1 MLRKN
6 VSFRGKEQLRRL
18 VLSAM
23 LLSVGIILPFF
34 TGQIP
39 SVGSM
44 LLPMHLPVFVCGLVC
59 GWQYGGAVGLILPLL
74 RSALFGMPPL
84 YPNALSMAAE
94 LAVYGFL
101 VGLLYALWRR
111 RGIPAVYG
119 ALIPAMLVG
128 RGIWGLTQLLLLG
141 LKDLPF
147 SGHAFLAGAFLNAI
161 PGIILQLVLIPA
173 IMTGLHYTGMHR
185 FGSKEGQI

>member
-1 MLRKN
+1 MTRKN
-6 VSFRGKEQLRRL
+6 IGFRGKEQLRRL

-39 SVGSM
+39 SVGNM
-44 LLPMHLPVFVCGLVC
+44 LLPMHLPVFICGLVC

-84 YPNALSMAAE
+84 YPNALAMAAE
-94 LAVYGFL
+94 LAVYGLL
-101 VGLLYALWRR
+101 VGLLYALWHR

-119 ALIPAMLVG
+119 AMIPAMLAG
-128 RGIWGLTQLLLLG
+128 RGVWGLTQLLLLG

-147 SGHAFLAGAFLNAI
+147 SGHAFLTGAFLNAI

-173 IMTGLHYTGMHR
+173 IMTVLHYTGMHR
-185 FGSKEGQI
+185 FGSKEG